1 MNKFTTLLN
10 QIVDDSGI
18 TQTKIAADVGISR
31 TKLNRCLSGQRN
43 LTFQELE
50 TLMEYLSLSKRQKEI
65 LKVSFLRRNLS
76 KTQLDNFALI
86 DRMFN
91 NITELSKIRH
101 NQIVVSPI
109 ENISIENKIVFG
121 KLNVVTTI
129 IRAIRSGCKDDRE
142 INITLNLPMKD
153 KVLRFFF
160 IELVFDLKNHY
171 NINHIVPVNIEDSMI
186 NEEFNSINIIDSIIT
201 LKYFGKEK
209 YHSYY
214 FDAFL
219 LESDFNIFPY
229 YVILNDKALFISR
242 DFKCMRIEHDL
253 ELIRYYK
260 KVTSVHRMSSKN
272 LITLKSKFPDYHYQ
286 YIFTDSPHQV
296 PDLPGLENCPV
307 YNIKKDMD
315 YHLFE
320 HNGDNRQ
327 KNVPVGL
334 EIEKNTYVFVSEEG
348 VVFSFGKRSREYYV
362 VKNTTFVNHVL
373 DFAHNS
379 TINLQI
385 KE

>member
-18 TQTKIAADVGISR
+18 TQTKIAVDTGISR
-31 TKLNRCLSGQRN
+31 TKLNRCLSGKRN
-43 LTFQELE
+43 LSFQELE
-50 TLMEYLSLSKRQKEI
+50 SLMEYLDLSKRQIEI
-65 LKVSFLRRNLS
+65 LKVSFLRRNLT
-76 KTQLDNFALI
+76 KIQLDNFDLI
-86 DRMFN
+86 DRMFK
-91 NITELSKIRH
+91 NITDLSKIRH
-101 NQIVVSPI
+101 NQLVVSPV

-129 IRAIRSGCKDDRE
+129 IRAIRSYCNDDRE
-142 INITLNLPMKD
+142 LNITLNLPMND

-160 IELVFDLKNHY
+160 IELVFDLRNSY
-171 NINHIVPVNIEDSMI
+171 NINHIVPVNIEDSMV
-186 NEEFNSINIIDSIIT
+186 NEEFNSVNTIKSIID
-201 LKYFGKEK
+201 LKYFGKDK

-219 LESDFNIFPY
+219 LESEFNIFPY

-242 DFKCMRIEHDL
+242 DFKCMRIEHEL
-253 ELIRYYK
+253 EMIRYYK
-260 KVTSVHRMSSKN
+260 KITSMHKLSSKN
-272 LITLKSKFPDYHYQ
+272 LINLKNHFPDFQYE
-286 YIFTDSPHQV
+286 YIFTDSPHQI

-307 YNIKKDMD
+307 YNITKDLD

-320 HNGDNRQ
+320 HNGDGGRQ
-327 KNVPVGL
+327 PDYDQLAV
-334 EIEKNTYVFVSEEG
+334 EKNTYVFVSEEG
-348 VVFSFGKRSREYYV
+348 VVFSFGKRSREFYV
-362 VKNTTFVNHVL
+362 VKNPTFVAHVL

-385 KE
+385 RE